1 MSGISNII
9 LGSCATVTKFSW
21 LIELPVAIGKTCI
34 PKKKK
39 NRMKKHKQQLSKGI
53 LFIVTVK
60 SSSYFNIKK
69 TLLW

>member
-39 NRMKKHKQQLSKGI
+39 SNEETQATIIKRNTFYSDRQ
-53 LFIVTVK
+53 VK
-60 SSSYFNIKK
+60 
-69 TLLW
+69 